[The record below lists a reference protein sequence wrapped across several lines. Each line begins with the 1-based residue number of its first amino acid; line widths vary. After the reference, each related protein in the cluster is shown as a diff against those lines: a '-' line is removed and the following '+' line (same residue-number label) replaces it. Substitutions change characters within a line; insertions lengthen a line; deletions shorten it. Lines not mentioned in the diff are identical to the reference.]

1 MKIRTDF
8 VTNSSSSSFIVH
20 FKNKDEKEKGW
31 TEVANNFCEEVAL
44 RVFSDIEQNK
54 CTYTDALKFYKE
66 HIKWIV
72 QYEVYYL
79 PKYRDKGYDWRYSEE
94 CKRIVDNIVKDRI
107 EKFKNYVN
115 HRGYFSIV
123 EYCDHEDGE
132 LEHHIMPN
140 LSFVF
145 ERISHH

>member
-1 MKIRTDF
+1 MKIRSDF

-20 FKNKDEKEKGW
+20 FKNKEEKIRGW
-31 TEVANNFCEEVAL
+31 DEVANKFCEEAAL
-44 RVFSDIEQNK
+44 RVFADIEKNK
-54 CTYTDALKFYKE
+54 CTYSEALKFYKE
-66 HIKWIV
+66 HIEWIV
-72 QYEVYYL
+72 EYEVYYM
-79 PKYRDKGYDWRYSEE
+79 PKYRDKGYDWRDSAE
-94 CKRIVDNIVKDRI
+94 CKKIIKDIVDSRI
-107 EKFKNYVN
+107 EKFKRYVN

>member
-20 FKNKDEKEKGW
+20 FKNKEEKEKGW
-31 TEVANNFCEEVAL
+31 IEVASQYNEEVAE
-44 RVFSDIEQNK
+44 RVFSDIQDNK
-54 CTYTDALKFYKE
+54 CTYTDALKFYTE
-66 HIKWIV
+66 HLEWIV
-72 QYEVYYL
+72 KYEIYYL

-94 CKRIVDNIVKDRI
+94 CKRIVDSVVKDRI

-115 HRGYFSIV
+115 HRGYFAIV
-123 EYCDHEDGE
+123 EYCDHDNSE

>member
-1 MKIRTDF
+1 MKVRSDF

-20 FKNKDEKEKGW
+20 FKNKEEKIKGW
-31 TEVANNFCEEVAL
+31 DEVANKFCEEAAL
-44 RVFSDIEQNK
+44 RVFADIEKNK
-54 CTYTDALKFYKE
+54 CTYSEALKFYKE
-66 HIKWIV
+66 HIEWIV
-72 QYEVYYL
+72 EYEVYYM
-79 PKYRDKGYDWRYSEE
+79 PKYRDKGYDWRDSAE
-94 CKRIVDNIVKDRI
+94 CKKIIKDTVDSRI
-107 EKFKNYVN
+107 EKFKRYVN

>member
-20 FKNKDEKEKGW
+20 FKSKDEKEKGW
-31 TEVANNFCEEVAL
+31 SEVANKYCEEAAL
-44 RVFSDIEQNK
+44 RIFSDIDDNK
-54 CTYTDALKFYKE
+54 CTYSDALKFYKE
-66 HIKWIV
+66 HIEWVVK
-72 QYEVYYL
+72 YEVYYM
-79 PKYRDKGYDWRYSEE
+79 PKYRDKGYDWRNSAE
-94 CKRIVDNIVKDRI
+94 CKKIIKDIVDYRI
-107 EKFKNYVN
+107 DKFKSYVN

>member
-1 MKIRTDF
+1 MSDIFRDF
-8 VTNSSSSSFIVH
+8 DKNNEFPKVKLNLPKFDFSHLNEAVTNMNTIF
-20 FKNKDEKEKGW
+20 
-31 TEVANNFCEEVAL
+31 
-44 RVFSDIEQNK
+44 
-54 CTYTDALKFYKE
+54 
-66 HIKWIV
+66 
-72 QYEVYYL
+72 
-79 PKYRDKGYDWRYSEE
+79 
-94 CKRIVDNIVKDRI
+94 DNIVKDRI